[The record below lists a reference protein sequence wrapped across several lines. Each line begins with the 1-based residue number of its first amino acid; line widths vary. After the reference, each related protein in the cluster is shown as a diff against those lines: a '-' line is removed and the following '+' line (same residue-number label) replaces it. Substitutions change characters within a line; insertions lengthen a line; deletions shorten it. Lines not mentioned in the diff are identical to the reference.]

1 MYAFV
6 NINPDGGGIRG
17 YGSLLIL
24 KELMRRIG
32 LEERRVDSRVESS
45 FYPGV
50 YKPRAA
56 VAASDGRP
64 GTTNS
69 HTQDIVGTPTT
80 DAEGEIILEESDL
93 YLPCHYFNYIGGTST
108 GGSAFHS

>member
-1 MYAFV
+1 VYAFV

-108 GGSAFHS
+108 GGSAFES

>member
-1 MYAFV
+1 
-6 NINPDGGGIRG
+6 
-17 YGSLLIL
+17 
-24 KELMRRIG
+24 MRKVG

-45 FYPGV
+45 FYPGI

-64 GTTNS
+64 GTAGS

-80 DAEGEIILEESDL
+80 DAEGESILDGGDL

-108 GGSAFHS
+108 GGSAFQS